1 MVDNPFGAPVGDLI
15 RELRH
20 RHGLTQLALA
30 DSLAEVSGNDGVN
43 RRQVA
48 RWERGKRIP
57 SRYWRN
63 WNAVVLETPPADLD
77 RAAALAQFLRAAP
90 EVAEDW
96 AEHGRT
102 VGTDAVTAPTR

>member
-1 MVDNPFGAPVGDLI
+1 MVDKLFGAPIGELI

-20 RHGLTQLALA
+20 RRGLTQQTLA
-30 DSLAEVSGNDGVN
+30 DRLAEVSGNDGVN

-63 WNAVVLETPPADLD
+63 WIAGVLETSAPELD
-77 RAAALAQFLRAAP
+77 RAAAFAQFLRAAP
-90 EVAEDW
+90 EVAADW
-96 AEHGRT
+96 AEHGRAI
-102 VGTDAVTAPTR
+102 GAGPVTTPTR